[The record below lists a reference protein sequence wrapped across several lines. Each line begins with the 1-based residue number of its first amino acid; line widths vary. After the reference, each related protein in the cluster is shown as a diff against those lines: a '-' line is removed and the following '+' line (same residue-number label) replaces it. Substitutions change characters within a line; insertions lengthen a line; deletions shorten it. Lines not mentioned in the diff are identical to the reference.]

1 MLDVL
6 MNNSLATGR
15 SFRTLSLSDEATRE
29 CLVIEVDTS
38 LTAAGVARVLR
49 RGRWTSSC
57 PTGDPHRQWLGV
69 HRRARAARR
78 VADGRGARDWPP
90 HARSAPVSPAQRP
103 VCTAPVLVL
112 LDCGRSWGC
121 ALRCPTQSRSPCCRA
136 PRGGSLGPVRRCP
149 SRTAA
154 SRRSGVRPAT
164 RSQLRQ
170 RGWWPCARPP
180 GTKSVIVSR
189 PHSASAPLVAC
200 PLHEP
205 RAPHTLAASKAS
217 GFVLVLT
224 QVRVVRLPV

>member
-1 MLDVL
+1 

-69 HRRARAARR
+69 HSRARAARAASR
-78 VADGRGARDWPP
+78 TAA
-90 HARSAPVSPAQRP
+90 APGTGHHTPAQPPSHQRS
-103 VCTAPVLVL
+103 VLYARRRYLCCWTAGAP
-112 LDCGRSWGC
+112 GA